1 MLRTLRTLKSH
12 RFLLCLGA
20 VALLLGLVAPGV
32 AGGQPSPDP
41 KARRDELS
49 NAIEGVSAEET
60 AALNELQ
67 GITAHRQDL
76 EAKVAAL
83 DQQIAEASQRV
94 DAAEAEIAAIQ
105 AQVETVQ
112 RDIDRISAEIEAS
125 KGKFN
130 ASALALYKGGGN
142 GATNFTLLSTSGGA
156 HEVIAG
162 SKYLG
167 ENTRRFER
175 ELQRQGSLKVQLDDA
190 QSDLRKEQAK
200 AEGAQRVAAEERD
213 HVTQLRTQA
222 DGERDQVTAAE
233 QQEQQ
238 AIEGI
243 RARKADFEAQYEAV
257 QAQISA
263 SVSRGNP
270 TPGNHR
276 FSWPVNGPI
285 ISPFGYRHDP
295 VLGGNRLHAG
305 VDIGASSGTP
315 IKAAGDGVVV
325 MAGWNGGYGN
335 FTLIDHG
342 GGLATGYGHQS
353 SIGVR
358 VGQHVST
365 GEVIGNVGSTG
376 ASTGPHLHW
385 EVRVNGTPVDPM
397 GWV

>member
-1 MLRTLRTLKSH
+1 MLRTLRILKSH
-12 RFLLCLGA
+12 RFLLCLVA
-20 VALLLGLVAPGV
+20 AALLLGLVSPGV
-32 AGGQPSPDP
+32 AGGQSPDP

-49 NAIEGVSAEET
+49 NAIEGASAEEV
-60 AALNELQ
+60 AAVSELQ

-76 EAKVAAL
+76 EAKVAEL
-83 DQQIAEASQRV
+83 DRQIAEANQRV
-94 DAAEAEIAAIQ
+94 DAAEAEIAAVQ

-112 RDIDRISAEIEAS
+112 RDIDRILVEIQAS
-125 KGKFN
+125 KDQFN
-130 ASALALYKGGGN
+130 SSALALYKGGGN
-142 GATNFTLLSTSGGA
+142 GATNFTLLSTGGGA

-175 ELQRQGSLKVQLDDA
+175 DIQRQGSLKVQLDDA

-200 AEGAQRVAAEERD
+200 AQDAERVAAEERD
-213 HVTQLRTQA
+213 RATQLRTQA

-238 AIEGI
+238 AIEAI
-243 RARKADFEAQYEAV
+243 RARKADFEAQYNAV

-276 FSWPVNGPI
+276 FIWPVNGPI
-285 ISPFGYRHDP
+285 SSPFGPRTDP
-295 VLGGNRLHAG
+295 INGGTKVHPG
-305 VDIGASSGTP
+305 IDIAVSQGTP

-353 SIGVR
+353 RIGVSI
-358 VGQHVST
+358 GQHVST
-365 GEVIGNVGSTG
+365 GEVIGYVGSTG

-385 EVRVNGTPVDPM
+385 EVRVNGNPVDPM